1 MGIYRFLL
9 AAVVVLFH
17 FGGLSWVTGR
27 VAVFGFYCV
36 SGFLIFQVLD
46 RVYLD
51 ERGGFARFFLNR
63 LVRLG
68 PAYLLYALIT
78 LGIVALSGT
87 RGSIGADGR
96 PVLTVG
102 TAPSAELLTSSLT
115 FAPSLS
121 SERFVPVL
129 QFAPPLIPQGWSI
142 GIELS
147 FYLMAP
153 LVVLA
158 TRRRPASI
166 SLWVAAGFAVFLA
179 AVWASGFDFGRFQE
193 TVYKNAV
200 ASWFVFFAG
209 GGLYY
214 ARRRWGQPFRVE
226 IFLPLALG
234 WVLMLTAP
242 AFGWTDEPP
251 RSPAVFTRYL
261 WLTLL
266 PAAVVAL
273 TQGSRWTALDRA
285 AGNLCYAVYL
295 NHFVVAALLVWGG
308 AANVLGAPGTL
319 LFGGG
324 VLAGSIVLGAA
335 TYQLVERPFESL
347 RARVRGDA
355 VRAVRPVRHDAPQGV
370 PLKVPFQV
378 AAVAAGVVVAVL
390 VTPPMGVLV
399 EQVAASGPGEELRVS
414 PPFDVRWKPG
424 MTDAGRRAIER
435 ELGLVDAEQVPR
447 DPRQRTWSYRLRRPT
462 TGRVRAVVTH
472 DRVEDTARI
481 DRREYV
487 ILQ

>member
-51 ERGGFARFFLNR
+51 ERGGIARFFINR
-63 LVRLG
+63 VVRLG
-68 PAYLLYALIT
+68 PSYLLYTLIT
-78 LGIVALSGT
+78 VGIVALSGT

-96 PVLTVG
+96 PVLSVG
-102 TAPSAELLTSSLT
+102 TAPSAELVASTLT

-158 TRRRPASI
+158 TRRQPVII
-166 SLWVAAGFAVFLA
+166 SLWVAGGFAAFLA
-179 AVWASGFDFGRFQE
+179 AVWASGFDFARFQE

-214 ARRRWGQPFRVE
+214 ARRRWGQPFRIE

-234 WVLMLTAP
+234 WVLLLAAP
-242 AFGWTDEPP
+242 AFGWTNEPP

-266 PAAVVAL
+266 PATVVAL
-273 TQGSRWTALDRA
+273 TQASRWTALDRM
-285 AGNLCYAVYL
+285 AGNLCYAIYL
-295 NHFVVAALLVWGG
+295 NHFVVAAVLVWMD
-308 AANVLGAPGTL
+308 AASVLGAPGTL
-319 LFGGG
+319 LFGGA
-324 VLAGSIVLGAA
+324 VLAGSALLGAA

-347 RARVRGDA
+347 RARVRGDT
-355 VRAVRPVRHDAPQGV
+355 VRAPQGV

-378 AAVAAGVVVAVL
+378 AGVAAGVIVAVL
-390 VTPPMGVLV
+390 VTPPVGVLV

-424 MTDAGRRAIER
+424 ITDAGRRAVEQ
-435 ELGLVDAEQVPR
+435 ELGLVDAERVLR

-462 TGRVRAVVTH
+462 TGRVRDVVTH
-472 DRVEDTARI
+472 DAVEDTARI